1 MIQLQNIEKSFAK
14 TKILT
19 DINLHIQKGEL
30 LVIKG
35 VSGSGKSTL
44 LHIIASFMKPSS
56 GAVVVN
62 GGNIASLSDY
72 HASEYRAN
80 SIGYITQN
88 FYLFD
93 ALTVEQNLLSA
104 TLLQNLTQEET
115 KKSIDKALK
124 SANIENKATQKVSTL
139 SGGEKQRVIIAR
151 AIVNNP
157 QILLCDEPTANLDSL
172 NAGIFLEIIARL
184 KKEGATIV
192 IATHDPLVETFDA
205 VSRIVEIKEGSF
217 V

>member
-1 MIQLQNIEKSFAK
+1 MIQLQNIEKSFAR

-30 LVIKG
+30 LVVKG

-62 GGNIASLSDY
+62 GENIASLSDY

-115 KKSIDKALK
+115 KVSIDKALK
-124 SANIENKATQKVSTL
+124 SANIENKATQKVATL

-157 QILLCDEPTANLDSL
+157 QILLCDEPTANLDSH
-172 NAGIFLEIIARL
+172 NAEIFLEIIKKL
-184 KKEGATIV
+184 KKEGVTIV
-192 IATHDPLVETFDA
+192 IATHDPLVESFDA
-205 VSRIVEIKEGSF
+205 VSRVVELKEGQI

>member
-1 MIQLQNIEKSFAK
+1 MIQLKNIEKSF
-14 TKILT
+14 TTSQILT

-56 GAVVVN
+56 GAVIIN
-62 GGNIASLSDY
+62 EENIASLSDY

-88 FYLFD
+88 FYLFE

-104 TLLQNLTQEET
+104 TLLQNLTQEE
-115 KKSIDKALK
+115 KQKSIDKALK
-124 SANIENKATQKVSTL
+124 SANIEKKATQKVATL

-151 AIVNNP
+151 AIINNP
-157 QILLCDEPTANLDSL
+157 QILLCDEPTANLDSH
-172 NAGIFLEIIARL
+172 NAKIFLEIIARL
-184 KKEGATIV
+184 KKEGVTIV

-205 VSRIVEIKEGSF
+205 VSRIVKLKEGKL